1 MPMSAMV
8 YTHDLTMALPCERLS
23 VRTSRRE
30 LDRLLRAA
38 GWAPLDVE
46 RALLAVTELVA
57 NAVVHARSD
66 VVVRCRVGGHL
77 RLEVTDTAGDAE
89 LRARSVTP
97 EHMDGRGLSLVE
109 TISSRWGVERG
120 PGTKTVWCELAPAE
134 AGLAD
139 TG

>member
-1 MPMSAMV
+1 MSATV
-8 YTHDLTMALPCERLS
+8 NIHDLTMVLPCERLS
-23 VRTSRRE
+23 VRTARRE
-30 LDRLLRAA
+30 LGRLLRGA

-57 NAVVHARSD
+57 NAVVHARSA

-77 RLEVTDTAGDAE
+77 RLDVTDTAADAE
-89 LRARSVTP
+89 LGARPATP

-109 TISSRWGVERG
+109 TMSSRWGVDRG
-120 PGTKTVWCELAPAE
+120 PWTKTVWCELAPAE